1 MKFPCLLQILAIP
14 GLLLCRLPRSVR
26 VGVFCTNGCGIWVWK
41 MCTLTTFIQHRLPEE
56 YSGLDLSPGFPRFL
70 LIWYFYN
77 PRSETLFVFVKFWL
91 YQALSCVNCLAL
103 SELGDC
109 ILHLSSDENFGLW
122 VSQLPLNM
130 VFLNPR
136 GWLNFSWLSKV
147 LAVPGLLPSYARRWA
162 ICTNLCGI
170 DL

>member
-1 MKFPCLLQILAIP
+1 MKFPWLCQILAIP
-14 GLLLCRLPRSVR
+14 GLLLCRLSRFVR
-26 VGVFCTNGCGIWVWK
+26 VGAFS
-41 MCTLTTFIQHRLPEE
+41 LTTLIQHRSPEE
-56 YSGLDLSPGFPRFL
+56 YSGFDRSPGFPRFL
-70 LIWYFYN
+70 FEWYFYN
-77 PRSETLFVFVKFWL
+77 PWSETLLVFVKFWL

-136 GWLNFSWLSKV
+136 GWLNFSWLSQV
-147 LAVPGLLPSYARRWA
+147 LAVPGLLPNGLPSYARRWA